1 VSPEVKEIYDALV
14 KPSYFDDAKREY
26 EKLRE
31 RIIAADGYETFRA
44 RQSEAFIEI
53 VKERCK

>member
-1 VSPEVKEIYDALV
+1 MTPEVKELYDALI
-14 KPSYFDDAKREY
+14 KPSYFDDAKRDY
-26 EKLRE
+26 ERLRE
-31 RIIAADGYETFRA
+31 RIIAAEGYETFRA